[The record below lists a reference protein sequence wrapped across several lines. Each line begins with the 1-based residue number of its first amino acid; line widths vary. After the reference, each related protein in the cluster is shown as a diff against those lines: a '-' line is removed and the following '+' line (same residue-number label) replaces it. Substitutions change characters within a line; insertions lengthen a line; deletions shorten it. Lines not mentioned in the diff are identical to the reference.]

1 MAASRR
7 PGEVGL
13 TPCWRPIPAWAVVW
27 DKTQAARAHPEAQPN
42 LEAIWPRLARHMS
55 PPDLSWGEGGSQAL
69 GTSTNCTVA
78 APSPRVD
85 LAWLALP
92 WNKASWSYYPHG
104 S

>member
-1 MAASRR
+1 
-7 PGEVGL
+7 
-13 TPCWRPIPAWAVVW
+13 
-27 DKTQAARAHPEAQPN
+27 
-42 LEAIWPRLARHMS
+42 MS

-92 WNKASWSYYPHG
+92 WNAFPVILSPWELSCLRPLECHSNQNKVT
-104 S
+104 